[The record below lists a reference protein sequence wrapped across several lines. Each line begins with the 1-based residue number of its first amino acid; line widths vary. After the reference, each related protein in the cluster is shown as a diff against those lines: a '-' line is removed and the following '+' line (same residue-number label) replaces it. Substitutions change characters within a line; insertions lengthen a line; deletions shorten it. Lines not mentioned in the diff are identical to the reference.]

1 MSHSPQRRRS
11 AAQPSQPNG
20 PLLYFLFFCSGLS
33 GLIYQVA
40 WVREFGNAFGN
51 TVYSASLVVAI
62 FMLGLGVGS
71 YAIGIWADRRYASR
85 PDSLLKA
92 YGWAEAIIALLGAAI
107 TLLLPR
113 MAVVSASVSA
123 YARDPSGWYVL
134 STWSYLLRGTVAV
147 ILLIPITFVMGG
159 TLSLLIRHV
168 ARQDLD
174 TGTRR
179 IALLYAVNTLGA
191 AIGCFSTDF
200 LLVPGLGLRAAQL
213 FAVALNAGA
222 ATGAFLL
229 ARVAPRSISR
239 APVMHPSAGAA
250 GRPAQSGRLAS
261 RELLA
266 FTSVALALTGFAAIG
281 TEILWL
287 RVFSIL
293 LGQFRAVFSSV
304 LTVLLIA
311 MGLGALVG
319 GFVDRRAR
327 RPEHWLMVAQ
337 SGVVATTLLGLA
349 TVNVEAV
356 HARGRAL
363 DAALR
368 GAAPWMRSAGE
379 VWFNIQPMLAG
390 VALPAFLMG
399 AAFPLANA
407 LVQRAEH
414 SVGRRA
420 GTLYLA
426 NTVGAVAGSLATGFI
441 LLPSIGMQTS
451 ASVLAVT
458 ALLAIAPL
466 YIVARALA
474 PAASAPALASIA
486 PPIASGLVGG
496 LALALWLELPAGF
509 ILRRVQSFPD
519 GGGRVLAITE
529 GVNEVI
535 AITEAPQSGRL
546 LVTNGHPMAGTD
558 PLGQR
563 YMRALAHVPLLS
575 LVRPENVLV
584 IGFGVGNTVH
594 AAALHP
600 TVRRIEVAELSKSVL
615 LHAGYFREFNRDVL
629 TDRRVSVFINDGRLH
644 LQMQP
649 AASYELITLE
659 PPPIA
664 HAGVGALYSR
674 EFYALARDRLKPGGY
689 ISQWLPVYQVSPEAT
704 LAMIRAFVE
713 VFPGAVL
720 LSGAKADLIL
730 LGAKDAPVE
739 IAPERVAEV
748 LAGSPDLQSDL
759 QRVALGSVREIV
771 GMFIGSSQQLADATR
786 TTSPVTD
793 DRSIQEYSVRSL
805 MTTRRS
811 AVDNTSASLIDL
823 TQVPAWCPRCFA
835 AGKPVELLN
844 GLDTYL
850 SLLDQFYS
858 AENAAPSSAPASRGF
873 GVRVVEGSA
882 YLGAIL
888 PDSAGVHNILGV
900 AKARRGELDAAIAE
914 FREALGLDPD
924 FAVAHWQLGR
934 LLASR
939 AAPDAVSHLRRAVAL
954 APDNA
959 VARGDLVAAL
969 LDAGLDDE
977 AIGHF
982 KAALQRAGDAAVA
995 YNDFG
1000 VLLVSKGRLPDGVE
1014 QFREAIRLKP
1024 AYAEAYNNLGTA
1036 LAFQGRR
1043 SDAIEQ
1049 FRKALAVRPDYPDAR
1064 RNLDTLERGALPRA
1078 FEISEAT
1085 RPARS
1090 HRPN

>member
-1 MSHSPQRRRS
+1 V
-11 AAQPSQPNG
+11 AQPRRPNG
-20 PLLYFLFFCSGLS
+20 ALLYFLFFCSGLS

-51 TVYSASLVVAI
+51 TVYSASLIVAI

-71 YAIGIWADRRYASR
+71 YTIGIWADRRYASQ
-85 PDSLLKA
+85 PESLLRA
-92 YGWAEAIIALLGAAI
+92 YAWAEAIIALLGAAVS
-107 TLLLPR
+107 LLLPR
-113 MAVVSASVSA
+113 LSSVSAAVSA

-134 STWSYLLRGTVAV
+134 STRSYLLRGTVAI

-159 TLSLLIRHV
+159 TLSLLIRHLV
-168 ARQDLD
+168 RQDLD
-174 TGTRR
+174 IGTRR

-191 AIGCFSTDF
+191 AIGCFATDF
-200 LLVPGLGLRAAQL
+200 VFVPAAGLRATQL
-213 FAVALNAGA
+213 FAVVLNGIAAAGA
-222 ATGAFLL
+222 FVL
-229 ARVAPRSISR
+229 ARMARPSSARASR
-239 APVMHPSAGAA
+239 TQPPVGAA
-250 GRPAQSGRLAS
+250 RRAAQSSQLGA

-304 LTVLLIA
+304 LTVLLIG

-319 GFVDRRAR
+319 GFVDRQVR
-327 RPEHWLMVAQ
+327 RPEHWLMVTQ
-337 SGVVATTLLGLA
+337 SGVVAATLLGLA
-349 TVNVEAV
+349 TVNVDAV
-356 HARGRAL
+356 HARGLAL

-368 GAAPWMRSAGE
+368 GAVPWMRMLGE
-379 VWFNIQPMLAG
+379 LWFNLQPILAG

-441 LLPSIGMQTS
+441 LLPSLGMQTS
-451 ASVLAVT
+451 ASILAVT
-458 ALLAIAPL
+458 ATLAIAPL
-466 YIVARALA
+466 YLVARALA
-474 PAASAPALASIA
+474 PAASVTSLASIA
-486 PPIASGLVGG
+486 SPVVSGLVAG
-496 LALALWLELPAGF
+496 LALALWLQLPSGF
-509 ILRRVQSFPD
+509 ILRRAQSFPD
-519 GGGRVLAITE
+519 GEGRVLAISE

-535 AITEAPQSGRL
+535 AITETPQRGRL

-575 LVRPENVLV
+575 LSRPESVLV
-584 IGFGVGNTVH
+584 IGFGVGNTTH
-594 AAALHP
+594 AATLHP
-600 TVRRIEVAELSKSVL
+600 TVRRIDVAELSKNVL
-615 LHAGYFREFNRDVL
+615 VHAGYFREFNRDVL
-629 TDRRVSVFINDGRLH
+629 TDRRVSVFVNDGRQH

-649 AASYELITLE
+649 AASYDLITLE

-713 VFPGAVL
+713 VFPGAAL

-748 LAGSPDLQSDL
+748 LAGASDVQSDL

-771 GMFIGSSQQLADATR
+771 GMFIGASQQLAEATR

-811 AVDNTSASLIDL
+811 AVDDTSASLIDL
-823 TQVPAWCPRCFA
+823 TQIPTWCPRCFS
-835 AGKPVELLN
+835 AGRPVEAIR
-844 GLDTYL
+844 GIDTYL
-850 SLLDQFYS
+850 SLLDQFYT
-858 AENAAPSSAPASRGF
+858 AENADPSSPPSSAFGSRI
-873 GVRVVEGSA
+873 VEGSA
-882 YLGAIL
+882 YLGAVL
-888 PDSAGVHNILGV
+888 PETAAVHNILGV
-900 AKARRGELDAAIAE
+900 AKSRRGDLDAAIAE
-914 FREALGLDPD
+914 FREALRLDPD
-924 FAVAHWQLGR
+924 FAAAHWQLGR
-934 LLASR
+934 ALASR
-939 AAPDAVSHLRRAVAL
+939 AAPEAVSHLRRAVAL
-954 APDNA
+954 APENA
-959 VARGDLVAAL
+959 AARGDLAAAL
-969 LDAGLDDE
+969 LDAGLYDE
-977 AIGHF
+977 AIGRF
-982 KAALQRAGDAAVA
+982 KATLPSGADAAVA
-995 YNDFG
+995 CNDFG
-1000 VLLVSKGRLPDGVE
+1000 VLLVSKGRLPDAVD
-1014 QFREAIRLKP
+1014 QFSEAIRLKP
-1024 AYAEAYNNLGTA
+1024 TYVEAYNNLGTA
-1036 LAFQGRR
+1036 LAFQGKRNE
-1043 SDAIEQ
+1043 AIEQ
-1049 FRKALAVRPDYPDAR
+1049 FRKALAIRPDYPDAR
-1064 RNLDTLERGALPRA
+1064 RNLGTLERGAMPRA
-1078 FEISEAT
+1078 FEITDAVNPKG
-1085 RPARS
+1085 R
-1090 HRPN
+1090 RPN